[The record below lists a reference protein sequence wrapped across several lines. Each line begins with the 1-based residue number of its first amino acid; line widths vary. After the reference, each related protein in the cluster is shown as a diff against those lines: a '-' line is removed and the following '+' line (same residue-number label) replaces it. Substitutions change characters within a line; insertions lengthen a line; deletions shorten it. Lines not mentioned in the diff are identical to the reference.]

1 MAEFYYYVK
10 KGGAALGDAGRSAT
24 KRTGSFA
31 AMGTSA
37 YYDSIYDVFAGG
49 VPTTAAT
56 ASDNVMVSD
65 LHAKLHTNHRPMGM
79 LGTIYSVDDIN
90 ADTYKKGATE
100 HVNLPG
106 GYMDVMT
113 TNSAYLRMHGL
124 ILKAD
129 RYFRLNRDQP
139 QCTLI
144 AYDCE
149 FSVASG
155 GFAGNLQFA
164 GGNGVSI
171 DLFGCAILQA
181 RSDNNTAL
189 GYGASIRLRNCTYPN
204 ATVNFINFLGA
215 GGATV
220 ELINT
225 DLRSVTGAVF
235 SSVDQADDVVRVK
248 MDRCMLTAGVPLC
261 GSIDQEGSEITA
273 DLLAYSTDT
282 DIQYYRR
289 GEYYTGEYSTE
300 TAIYRTAGADYD
312 GANGFSTEIISNVNT
327 SFSNPLRVEI
337 YHGYVD
343 TADYTTA
350 VDFKVHFA
358 VDGSAIALN
367 SDEVYLEI
375 EHADGADN
383 ALGVLASTA
392 PDPLAAGVAPTA
404 ELGLWAGLTATNKQM
419 SINKSATIGA
429 TAGTIASGI
438 IRAYICVAKPSQT
451 IFACP
456 EVVIS

>member
-49 VPTTAAT
+49 VPTTAPA
-56 ASDNVMVSD
+56 AGDLILVSA
-65 LHAKLHTNHRPMGM
+65 LHAKTYATNVTFGVSGFVD
-79 LGTIYSVDDIN
+79 LYSVSDAN
-90 ADTYKKGATE
+90 ADTYSKGASERITSGN
-100 HVNLPG
+100 HLTLFADSNACNYSKGIDFQSGYNLNVCAGAYSSATLEDCELTIINGGNRYLYASSGFG
-106 GYMDVMT
+106 GY
-113 TNSAYLRMHGL
+113 
-124 ILKAD
+124 LK
-129 RYFRLNRDQP
+129 L
-139 QCTLI
+139 
-144 AYDCE
+144 
-149 FSVASG
+149 VG
-155 GFAGNLQFA
+155 
-164 GGNGVSI
+164 
-171 DLFGCAILQA
+171 
-181 RSDNNTAL
+181 
-189 GYGASIRLRNCTYPN
+189 
-204 ATVNFINFLGA
+204 
-215 GGATV
+215 V
-220 ELINT
+220 ELNFSGANQGINIQKA
-225 DLRSVTGAVF
+225 SVIAENISLTGVAVNHLFTGADYTSGAATLSD
-235 SSVDQADDVVRVK
+235 SSLPSGIA
-248 MDRCMLTAGVPLC
+248 TA
-261 GSIDQEGSEITA
+261 IFN
-273 DLLAYSTDT
+273 
-282 DIQYYRR
+282 
-289 GEYYTGEYSTE
+289 YTGTRAHSPVVIERCVLPAALPLVDTFDAFLVELVARNLAFSNNPDTYYHFESHSRVGISSTE

-312 GANGFSTEIISNVNT
+312 GTNGFSTEIISNANT

-392 PDPLAAGVAPTA
+392 PDPLAAGVAPTT